1 MATVVVH
8 HTVTTG
14 APADTSAL
22 VDGPA
27 WDAAH
32 TVTGL
37 ENVDNTSDANK
48 PVSTATQTALNLKA
62 NSASPSFTGTSS
74 FSGTVLFGGIDGTQ
88 PIGGVNTTN
97 FQIHGIN
104 GPVGQSMDRWQNSN
118 VPARVIFSK
127 SRGTTQNTFTIVP
140 ASEVLGILQFAGAD
154 GVAFREAAN
163 IQVQTDGTPSAGSM
177 PGKWIFSTSPTGSVT
192 PVQRVSIF
200 QDGGVLVGP
209 GTSSPGAGVFSVTN
223 QIQFGSFTVS
233 TLPTG
238 AAGQTVFCSNCRV
251 FNGAGTQEGAG
262 VGTGG
267 LVSYNGTAWKI
278 VGTNITAVA

>member
-32 TVTGL
+32 TVDGL

-48 PVSTATQTALNLKA
+48 PVSTAQAAALALKSNLL
-62 NSASPSFTGTSS
+62 NPVF
-74 FSGTVLFGGIDGTQ
+74 VGIVS
-88 PIGGVNTTN
+88 IGGSNTGIAPITG
-97 FQIHGIN
+97 FAPGSLQAHG
-104 GPVGQSMDRWQNSN
+104 VGGAVAASLYRWQAANL
-118 VPARVIFSK
+118 PARILFSK
-127 SRGTTQNTFTIVP
+127 SRGSTQADFTTVQSGDSI
-140 ASEVLGILQFAGAD
+140 GIFHFAGAD
-154 GVAFREAAN
+154 GTVFQEGAN
-163 IQVQTDGTPSAGSM
+163 IQALVDGAPGAGSM
-177 PGKWIFSTSPTGSVT
+177 PMRLALLTSPSGSAT

-200 QDGGVLVGP
+200 SNGGVVVGS
-209 GTSSPGAGVFSVTN
+209 GTTSPGAGVLSVTN